1 MGSHGSTT
9 VTQCI
14 LSRRSAREQ
23 FTGDPIPED
32 TLREIALCGVAAPS
46 SKNAQPWRLHIVTNR
61 SLLALIADAATESP
75 EADRWVPRN
84 PATGLPRDDW
94 PSTVALSAGVLKAAS
109 AAIFVENRSPFSD
122 GRGTLAA
129 ATGQHLAASLLS
141 YTFEVIGIGACIQNM
156 VLASQSLGVQGAFMG
171 DPLIAE
177 DFIRNRLGIEGDLVG
192 VLALGFSSEH
202 LEPRD
207 HSASWDDERIV
218 VRHA

>member
-1 MGSHGSTT
+1 M
-9 VTQCI
+9 
-14 LSRRSAREQ
+14 
-23 FTGDPIPED
+23 
-32 TLREIALCGVAAPS
+32 
-46 SKNAQPWRLHIVTNR
+46 
-61 SLLALIADAATESP
+61 
-75 EADRWVPRN
+75 
-84 PATGLPRDDW
+84 
-94 PSTVALSAGVLKAAS
+94 
-109 AAIFVENRSPFSD
+109 
-122 GRGTLAA
+122 
-129 ATGQHLAASLLS
+129 S